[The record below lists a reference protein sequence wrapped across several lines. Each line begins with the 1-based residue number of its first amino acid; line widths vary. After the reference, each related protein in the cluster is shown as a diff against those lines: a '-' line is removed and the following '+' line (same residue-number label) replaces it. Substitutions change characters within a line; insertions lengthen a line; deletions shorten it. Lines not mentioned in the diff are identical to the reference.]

1 MSTELVRLFTCAS
14 VISLGGLTAMASVVA
29 CSSSSDTTPAPGDDD
44 DDDTPKKDAG
54 SSSSGS
60 GSSSSGGVDAG
71 AKRPDWC
78 TSTKIA
84 GTYAFGKATYK
95 VTTAGK
101 VCDNYAKAGNDNG
114 GALGDVTYTPSG
126 EGQLTMTLASDAAY
140 KLVLLLADDRCQLAG
155 AEQPYGQKTVDADG
169 KPIDVKLASNHII
182 DLDENGGVKDTVSI
196 FVDSDP
202 SGAPGTPCV
211 IQSTTTG
218 TKK

>member
-14 VISLGGLTAMASVVA
+14 VISLGGLTATASVVA
-29 CSSSSDTTPAPGDDD
+29 CSSSSDTTPAAGDDD

-60 GSSSSGGVDAG
+60 SSSGSPMDAG

-78 TSTKIA
+78 ASTKIA
-84 GTYAFGKATYK
+84 GTYTFGKASYK

-114 GALGDVTYTPSG
+114 GALGDVTYTQSG
-126 EGQLTMTLASDAAY
+126 EGQFTMTLASDAAY
-140 KLVLLLADDRCQLAG
+140 KLVLALADNLCQLAG

-196 FVDSDP
+196 FIDSDP